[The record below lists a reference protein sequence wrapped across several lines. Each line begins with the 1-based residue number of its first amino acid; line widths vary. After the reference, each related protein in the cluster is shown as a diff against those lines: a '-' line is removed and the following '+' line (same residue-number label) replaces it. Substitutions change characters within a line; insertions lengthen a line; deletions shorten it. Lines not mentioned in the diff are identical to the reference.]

1 MATDQFLDATEL
13 DFDTLKSNLKT
24 FLEGQEQFN
33 DYDFEGSNLSA
44 LLDLLTYNTYLNSLY
59 LNQVGSEMF
68 LDTATQ
74 RDSLIS
80 HSKEL
85 NYLPSGKLSAVA
97 NVTFSVNTGISNSS
111 LLPANITIPKNF
123 EVTTTVGENNYIFT
137 VPDSIIVTTPILGSD
152 NVYRYYA
159 NNVQIFEGDIRTE
172 VFVAN
177 TSSNTP
183 ASFVLSSANV
193 DTRSIEVVVQ
203 VSNTD
208 TSNSTYTKQ
217 EQLLGLTPT
226 SEVFFLQGA
235 EDFKYEITFG
245 NNITGKNLNNGNLVK
260 VTYRDGHAEEPNGAN
275 AFTTSATVNGF
286 STAIITNSSAELGSE
301 HESAA
306 SIRFNAPRHFA
317 TQGRA
322 VTASDY
328 KSLVTGNF
336 PQFQTVSV
344 YGGDEEASPRY
355 GKVIV
360 SVKPAAGRSKLT
372 DIEKS
377 QIIQFLRPR
386 SPLSIDPIVEDA
398 VFNKLEVTSLV
409 TYNTTNTTQSTNDI
423 KSKILTAISSFNS
436 TNLGDFGNVF
446 RYSKFST
453 ALDAVD
459 ASVLSND
466 TTLRI
471 FREIVPTETKLNSF
485 TIEFENELD
494 QDEAERCI
502 SSTNFTY
509 DGDTS
514 FFFDDGAG
522 TLLILAQ
529 KPTGRIT
536 KNAAAGTIN
545 YTTGAIT
552 INTLDITAYEGE
564 SIRLYARLEKK
575 DVSSSKNIILD
586 IDETENDITV
596 VGTTAEQ

>member
-1 MATDQFLDATEL
+1 MVTAV
-13 DFDTLKSNLKT
+13 
-24 FLEGQEQFN
+24 
-33 DYDFEGSNLSA
+33 A
-44 LLDLLTYNTYLNSLY
+44 LLSSTTY
-59 LNQVGSEMF
+59 Q
-68 LDTATQ
+68 
-74 RDSLIS
+74 
-80 HSKEL
+80 
-85 NYLPSGKLSAVA
+85 
-97 NVTFSVNTGISNSS
+97 
-111 LLPANITIPKNF
+111 
-123 EVTTTVGENNYIFT
+123 
-137 VPDSIIVTTPILGSD
+137 
-152 NVYRYYA
+152 
-159 NNVQIFEGDIRTE
+159 
-172 VFVAN
+172 
-177 TSSNTP
+177 
-183 ASFVLSSANV
+183 
-193 DTRSIEVVVQ
+193 
-203 VSNTD
+203 
-208 TSNSTYTKQ
+208 
-217 EQLLGLTPT
+217 
-226 SEVFFLQGA
+226 
-235 EDFKYEITFG
+235 
-245 NNITGKNLNNGNLVK
+245 
-260 VTYRDGHAEEPNGAN
+260 
-275 AFTTSATVNGF
+275 
-286 STAIITNSSAELGSE
+286 
-301 HESAA
+301 
-306 SIRFNAPRHFA
+306 
-317 TQGRA
+317 
-322 VTASDY
+322 
-328 KSLVTGNF
+328 
-336 PQFQTVSV
+336 SV